1 MTLIS
6 FHTKTNFSNSITI
19 KLGKIA
25 YHGEEDLGGTGNKGK
40 VDGALPLYTY
50 THTQPEVGNNTVHKF
65 SLCELLTWHCFL
77 EYVIGFS
84 AFWSTNS
91 PRKEQYLIRGCTP
104 QPNKGPST
112 W

>member
-50 THTQPEVGNNTVHKF
+50 THTH
-65 SLCELLTWHCFL
+65 
-77 EYVIGFS
+77 
-84 AFWSTNS
+84 S
-91 PRKEQYLIRGCTP
+91 PRLVIILSINFPYVSC
-104 QPNKGPST
+104 
-112 W
+112 